1 MLGSCELWILH
12 SFYWL
17 QNINRHTT
25 NTRVCQVI
33 TWAGLSLWFHSSKPV
48 CSKISQ
54 INFAVIFGCI
64 VVKLG
69 CRKTVVT
76 SVHLKT
82 LSSFIVRA
90 QKKSFFNWA
99 ANGAACFPC
108 FRIVIT
114 FIGRYVL
121 DPPEMVTQSQKN
133 AMALKTFANYCQKYL
148 FSGVQNFPNSTSS
161 VQWPQQIWLILQSI
175 LGIFPQF
182 LLIFLCTCFAHWYA
196 RCSLATTL
204 NGATRP
210 NFGHRF

>member
-1 MLGSCELWILH
+1 MLGACELWILH
-12 SFYWL
+12 SFNWL

-25 NTRVCQVI
+25 STRVCQAI

-54 INFAVIFGCI
+54 ISFAVIFGCI
-64 VVKLG
+64 VVKLS

-108 FRIVIT
+108 LGIVFT
-114 FIGRYVL
+114 FTGRYVI
-121 DPPEMVTQSQKN
+121 DTPEIVTQSQKTQGHWKLLRTIAKN
-133 AMALKTFANYCQKYL
+133 IYFQVFKISRT
-148 FSGVQNFPNSTSS
+148 VH
-161 VQWPQQIWLILQSI
+161 PQYSDRSR
-175 LGIFPQF
+175 FDYYYNQF
-182 LLIFLCTCFAHWYA
+182 
-196 RCSLATTL
+196 
-204 NGATRP
+204 
-210 NFGHRF
+210 